1 MPQNAA
7 KSATRNAVFEK
18 ISKKLRLVFR
28 QLENRKK
35 KIRNAVSSV
44 LPPNLFDFQAFRKML
59 NKNTAKNA
67 T

>member
-7 KSATRNAVFEK
+7 KSATKKTVFAK
-18 ISKKLRLVFR
+18 ISKKSVLVFN

-35 KIRNAVSSV
+35 KIRNGVSSV
-44 LPPNLFDFQAFRKML
+44 YPQNLFDFQAFRKML

>member
-1 MPQNAA
+1 MPQSATE
-7 KSATRNAVFEK
+7 SATRKAVFEK
-18 ISKKLRLVFR
+18 ISKKSVLVFN

-35 KIRNAVSSV
+35 KIRNGVFSV
-44 LPPNLFDFQAFRKML
+44 YPQNLFDFQAFRKML